1 MAKLHELKEKRN
13 TIAKEMRNM
22 HEKAGDTPWTDEQRN
37 EWKKAKGELDAIDEQ
52 IQREEQLRALDDI
65 DARNNAPK
73 KTPTQ
78 EPGSLDERRSAAFN
92 TFLRSGREG
101 LNAEERKILAEMRA
115 QGTSTG
121 EAGGY
126 TVPTTMLNR
135 VSESMKACG
144 GLAAICQIMT
154 TENGDAINWPTSD
167 GTAEEG
173 ELIGE
178 NTATGEDDIEFSSA
192 SLGAK
197 KLSSK
202 VIRVSNEL
210 LNDSGIDI
218 EAFISN
224 RISMRLW
231 RGESKYLVQGTG
243 AGLQPKGLN
252 TSVTGTVAASGA
264 AAFTWKDFNALKH
277 AVDPAY
283 RAMPGFRVAFNDNT
297 LKLASDM
304 EDAQGRPLWLP
315 AVAGLAPA
323 TILGMQYAI
332 DQSIDNIAAGKK
344 FAFAGDFNRFIIR
357 RIKYMVLRRLVERYA
372 EFDQTGFLAFHRFD
386 CVLED
391 TAAIKA
397 LTGKGA

>member
-1 MAKLHELKEKRN
+1 MAKLHELQEKRN
-13 TIAKEMRNM
+13 TIAKQMHDM
-22 HEKAGDTPWTDEQRN
+22 HEKSGDTLWTDEQRN
-37 EWKKAKGELDAIDEQ
+37 EWKKAKGELDALDEQ
-52 IQREEQLRALDDI
+52 IKREELLRSLDDTH
-65 DARNNAPK
+65 ARDN
-73 KTPTQ
+73 TPAAAQTQ
-78 EPGSLDERRSAAFN
+78 EPTTLEEKRSAAFSK
-92 TFLRSGREG
+92 FVRSGREG
-101 LNAEERKILAEMRA
+101 LNSEERKLLAEMRA
-115 QGTSTG
+115 QGTSSN

-135 VSESMKACG
+135 ITESMKAFG
-144 GLAAICQIMT
+144 GLAGICQVLNT
-154 TENGDAINWPTSD
+154 DSGDAINWPTSD

-178 NTATGEDDIEFSSA
+178 NTATGDDDVEFGSV

-202 VIRVSNEL
+202 VIRASNEL

-218 EAFISN
+218 EAFLSN
-224 RISMRLW
+224 RIAMRLW

-243 AGLQPKGLN
+243 LGLQPKGLN
-252 TSVTGTVAASGA
+252 ASVTGTVAASGA
-264 AAFTWKDFNALKH
+264 AAFSWKDFNALKH

-283 RAMPGFRVAFNDNT
+283 RAMPGFRIAFNDNT

-372 EFDQTGFLAFHRFD
+372 EYDQTGFLAFHRFD

-397 LTGKGA
+397 LTGKSA

>member
-13 TIAKEMRNM
+13 TISKEMRNM
-22 HEKAGDTPWTDEQRN
+22 HEKSGDTPWTDEQRS
-37 EWKKAKGELDAIDEQ
+37 EWKKAKGELDAVSEQ
-52 IQREEQLRALDDI
+52 IEREEQLRSLDDSH
-65 DARNNAPK
+65 ARDN
-73 KTPTQ
+73 TPTSPQEQ
-78 EPGSLDERRSAAFN
+78 EPTTLEEKRSAAFGK
-92 TFLRSGREG
+92 FMRSGREG
-101 LNAEERKILAEMRA
+101 LNSEERKLLVDMRA
-115 QGTSTG
+115 QGTTSN

-135 VSESMKACG
+135 ISESMKALG
-144 GLAAICQIMT
+144 GLAGICQIMVT
-154 TENGDAINWPTSD
+154 DDGGDINWPTSD

-178 NTATGEDDIEFSSA
+178 NTATGEDDVEFGTA
-192 SLGAK
+192 TLGAK

-202 VIRVSNEL
+202 VIRTSNEL

-218 EAFISN
+218 EAFLSN
-224 RISMRLW
+224 RIAMRLW

-252 TSVTGTVAASGA
+252 ASVTGTVAASGA
-264 AAFTWKDFNALKH
+264 TAFNWKDFNALKH

-283 RAMPGFRVAFNDNT
+283 RAMPGFRIAFNDNT

-332 DQSIDNIAAGKK
+332 DQSIDNIGIGKK

-372 EFDQTGFLAFHRFD
+372 EYDQTGFLAFHRFD

-391 TAAIKA
+391 TSAIKA
-397 LTGKGA
+397 LTGKAA

>member
-13 TIAKEMRNM
+13 TIAMQMRNM
-22 HEKAGDTPWTDEQRN
+22 HEKAGDNPWTDEQRS
-37 EWKKAKGELDAIDEQ
+37 EWKKAKGELDAVDEQ
-52 IQREEQLRALDDI
+52 IQREEQLRSLDDTH
-65 DARNNAPK
+65 ARNNAPEK
-73 KTPTQ
+73 PQAQ
-78 EPGSLDERRSAAFN
+78 EPGSLDEQRSAAFGK
-92 TFLRSGREG
+92 FLRSGREG
-101 LNAEERKILAEMRA
+101 LSAEERKLLAEMRA

-154 TENGDAINWPTSD
+154 TEGGVAISWPTSD

-178 NTATGEDDIEFSSA
+178 NTATGEDDIEFGSA

-210 LNDSGIDI
+210 LSDSGIDI

-224 RISMRLW
+224 RIAMRLW

-243 AGLQPKGLN
+243 LGLQPKGLN

-283 RAMPGFRVAFNDNT
+283 RAMPGFRIAFNDNT

-332 DQSIDNIAAGKK
+332 DQSIADIAAGKK

-372 EFDQTGFLAFHRFD
+372 EYDQTGFLAFHRFD

>member
-37 EWKKAKGELDAIDEQ
+37 EWKKAKGGLDAIDEQ

-65 DARNNAPK
+65 DARDNAPK

-78 EPGSLDERRSAAFN
+78 EPDSLDERRSAAFN

-115 QGTSTG
+115 QGTSSN

-126 TVPTTMLNR
+126 TVPTVMLNR
-135 VSESMKACG
+135 ITESMKACG
-144 GLAAICQIMT
+144 GLAAICQIME

-178 NTATGEDDIEFSSA
+178 NTATGEDDIEFGSV

-252 TSVTGTVAASGA
+252 SSVTGTVAASGA

-283 RAMPGFRVAFNDNT
+283 RAMPSFRVAFNDNT

>member
-92 TFLRSGREG
+92 IFLRSGRDG
-101 LNAEERKILAEMRA
+101 LSAEERKILLEMRA
-115 QGTSTG
+115 QGTSPN

-135 VSESMKACG
+135 ITETMKSFG
-144 GLAAICQIMT
+144 GLAGICQIMS
-154 TENGDAINWPTSD
+154 TESGAPLPWPTSD

-178 NTATGEDDIEFSSA
+178 NTATGEDDVEFGSV
-192 SLGAK
+192 SLESK

-210 LNDSGIDI
+210 LSDSGIDI
-218 EAFISN
+218 EAFIAN

-243 AGLQPKGLN
+243 TGLQPKGLSA
-252 TSVTGTVAASGA
+252 SVTSTVAASSA
-264 AAFTWKDFNALKH
+264 TAFTWKDFNALKH
-277 AVDPAY
+277 SVDPAY
-283 RAMPGFRVAFNDNT
+283 RAMPGFRIAFNDNT

-332 DQSIDNIAAGKK
+332 DQAIDNIAAGKK

-357 RIKYMVLRRLVERYA
+357 RIKHMVLRRLTERYA
-372 EFDQTGFLAFHRFD
+372 EYDQTGFLAFHRFD

-391 TAAIKA
+391 TSAIKA
-397 LTGKGA
+397 LTGKAA